1 MAYKVN
7 IERLFEIAKPRNEKA
22 HQKFLE
28 RYGTRKNNF
37 TKQIG
42 QLPRG
47 GEKQLSRKG
56 RVYLHNDEDYARNT
70 DAGD

>member
-7 IERLFEIAKPRNEKA
+7 IERFFEIAKPRDEKA

-28 RYGTRKNNF
+28 RYGTRKNDF

-56 RVYLHNDEDYARNT
+56 
-70 DAGD
+70 